1 MGYLK
6 VILLLIVLMDFTRYE
21 SRSDS
26 GRSDSDNGGLILP
39 DGFEAVVIA
48 DSIGPARH
56 LAVRE
61 NGDIYVKLRRNT
73 DDGSIVAIRDR
84 IADGVPDVI
93 HKFGIFN
100 EDRGGF
106 HTEARIHEGY
116 LYVSTQRNVYRYG
129 LTPGRLLPDG
139 GPDTLVVDD
148 HAHGSHEHITKPV
161 AFDDEGNMYVPFG
174 APSNACQDP
183 KRTPGVPGQDPCPE
197 LEDHGGIW
205 RFKKNE
211 KKQTQADGYK
221 FASGTRS
228 IVAMDWNPID
238 EHLYVVVHG
247 RDDLH
252 RLWPNAFSPF
262 DNAILPAEEFLRV
275 ADGSHFGWPYCYY
288 NQVQGKKVLAP
299 EYGGDGVVIG
309 RCDVY
314 DDPLI
319 GFPGHFAPNDL
330 MFYRGDQF
338 PDRYKNGAF
347 IAFHGSTIR
356 NPYPQAGYFVAFVP
370 FDEGRPSDDWEVFAN
385 GFAVVDPIVNTSD
398 AIHRPV
404 GLAIGPD
411 GSLYVT
417 ESNRGRIWRITYTG
431 DKAAFGEAQLAR
443 MVEEKRTASNIRT
456 PDREADNLERGEP
469 VAGEKI
475 YVTYCAGC
483 HQRDG
488 QGAAPRYPPLAGTE
502 WVTGDKQRLISVI
515 LTGLEGPIEVR
526 GEPFDNVMPQH
537 SFLDDGAVAE
547 VATYIRQNFGNEAEA
562 VRTEEVKDVREELT
576 NESD

>member
-1 MGYLK
+1 ML
-6 VILLLIVLMDFTRYE
+6 F
-21 SRSDS
+21 RS
-26 GRSDSDNGGLILP
+26 
-39 DGFEAVVIA
+39 
-48 DSIGPARH
+48 
-56 LAVRE
+56 
-61 NGDIYVKLRRNT
+61 
-73 DDGSIVAIRDR
+73 
-84 IADGVPDVI
+84 
-93 HKFGIFN
+93 
-100 EDRGGF
+100 
-106 HTEARIHEGY
+106 
-116 LYVSTQRNVYRYG
+116 
-129 LTPGRLLPDG
+129 
-139 GPDTLVVDD
+139 
-148 HAHGSHEHITKPV
+148 
-161 AFDDEGNMYVPFG
+161 
-174 APSNACQDP
+174 
-183 KRTPGVPGQDPCPE
+183 
-197 LEDHGGIW
+197 
-205 RFKKNE
+205 
-211 KKQTQADGYK
+211 
-221 FASGTRS
+221 
-228 IVAMDWNPID
+228 
-238 EHLYVVVHG
+238 
-247 RDDLH
+247 
-252 RLWPNAFSPF
+252 
-262 DNAILPAEEFLRV
+262 AEEFLRV
-275 ADGSHFGWPYCYY
+275 TDGSHFGWPYCYY
-288 NQVQGKKVLAP
+288 DQVQGKKVLAP

-309 RCDVY
+309 RCDEY

-370 FDEGRPSDDWEVFAN
+370 FDEGGPSGEWEVFAN

-404 GLAIGPD
+404 GLATGPD

-431 DKAAFGEAQLAR
+431 DKAAFGDAQLAR
-443 MVEEKRTASNIRT
+443 MVDEKRTASNVRT
-456 PDREADNLERGEP
+456 PDREADNLERDEP

-515 LTGLEGPIEVR
+515 LAGLEGPIEVR

-547 VATYIRQNFGNEAEA
+547 VATYIRQNFGNEAGA
-562 VRTEEVKDVREELT
+562 VSTQEVKDVREALT